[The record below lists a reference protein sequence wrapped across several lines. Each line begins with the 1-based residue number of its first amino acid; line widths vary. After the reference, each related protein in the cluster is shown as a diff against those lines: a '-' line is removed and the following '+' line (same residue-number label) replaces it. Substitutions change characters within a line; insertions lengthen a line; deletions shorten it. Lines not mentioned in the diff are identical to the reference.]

1 MVLCLFPH
9 PASPLL
15 LRHLP
20 RLLPPLLTPPISP
33 TGSELRSQGPEPLP
47 QQQPQSPD
55 PKPKPNETCVS
66 ACGTPA
72 PTPCSPL
79 PTSISLPSSPTS
91 RLGPSHFPVGVRITH
106 TRVCANSLSG
116 QDYIS
121 HEALLWESRRGTLA
135 VGPAG
140 TCSCLA
146 KAPILHLR
154 DPAAGGAVRGWC
166 LPDTTSPS
174 TGVLHGAQ
182 GRPELGFTL

>member
-1 MVLCLFPH
+1 MSSSQRKVPDNSNAGHQVRAGADFGIPLVPH

-20 RLLPPLLTPPISP
+20 RLLPHLLTPPISP

-55 PKPKPNETCVS
+55 PKPKPNERGVS

-79 PTSISLPSSPTS
+79 PTSISLRSSPSSH
-91 RLGPSHFPVGVRITH
+91 LGPSHVPVGVRITH
-106 TRVCANSLSG
+106 TRVCANYLIG

-121 HEALLWESRRGTLA
+121 HEALLWESRLDEAPWRGACWDL
-135 VGPAG
+135 
-140 TCSCLA
+140 
-146 KAPILHLR
+146 
-154 DPAAGGAVRGWC
+154 
-166 LPDTTSPS
+166 
-174 TGVLHGAQ
+174 
-182 GRPELGFTL
+182 